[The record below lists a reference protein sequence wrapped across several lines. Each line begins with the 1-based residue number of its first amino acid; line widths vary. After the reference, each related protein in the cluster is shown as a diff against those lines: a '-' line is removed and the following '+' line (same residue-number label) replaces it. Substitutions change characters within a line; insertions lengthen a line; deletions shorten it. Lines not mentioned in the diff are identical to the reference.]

1 MLQLLIVFLYI
12 QPLREE
18 MLDAGSGRHQ
28 SSSDYRSRLKDEDS
42 WKYELET
49 KADIEDPESLLAVTP
64 KARV

>member
-1 MLQLLIVFLYI
+1 
-12 QPLREE
+12 

-49 KADIEDPESLLAVTP
+49 KTDIEDPESLLAATP